1 MFESNL
7 QLNVNFILGSN
18 SFINNGEDIDH
29 IYKRINELDLLFQ
42 NIEEINERKMKLN
55 RPKDNVYKNLDIY
68 EQIFYDNTS
77 VIDFI
82 YGTTLSVSSDHKK
95 LLRAFI
101 DKYTTIH
108 NDEVIDK
115 SISFYSRG
123 TNICNKEDL
132 IYFSIHEILRNIM
145 FLTPLPGPVLYF
157 WLYITRR

>member
-1 MFESNL
+1 M
-7 QLNVNFILGSN
+7 NVNFILGSN

-68 EQIFYDNTS
+68 DQIFYDNTS

-132 IYFSIHEILRNIM
+132 IYFYHNFFNTLNNGENFYYGIKIHFPKLTLRA
-145 FLTPLPGPVLYF
+145 PLK
-157 WLYITRR
+157 IE